1 MLYLEEGKTKEF
13 KVADFWNQAREEL
26 SNGTLWKSLNTMYVL
41 TRTGKILFSHNSL
54 PSCYYTQIFLPS
66 FTPLA
71 QSTPS
76 ITHSSVPAAVGPFWN
91 SWSCLWAEMEGSAH
105 RGLPCSIPTTKT
117 LRHKPSTKSSM
128 DERSCPSARKHCRV
142 WEKHMTV
149 TSRARVC
156 HKEPCSNSQEHMVTV
171 WRRSFSNSH
180 GQRGSSSFQKNEVN
194 TSVFGFFF
202 FLKMELR

>member
-76 ITHSSVPAAVGPFWN
+76 ITHSSALAVTGSLLELFCSQMVQGWALLTYSPPAALHYQN
-91 SWSCLWAEMEGSAH
+91 L
-105 RGLPCSIPTTKT
+105 
-117 LRHKPSTKSSM
+117 SM
-128 DERSCPSARKHCRV
+128 
-142 WEKHMTV
+142 
-149 TSRARVC
+149 
-156 HKEPCSNSQEHMVTV
+156 
-171 WRRSFSNSH
+171 
-180 GQRGSSSFQKNEVN
+180 
-194 TSVFGFFF
+194 
-202 FLKMELR
+202 